1 MQIRQSDLKG
11 KEVATLDGERIGR
24 LVNVVME
31 STTGELT
38 SLIVEASDIT
48 PEGFQTDS
56 EGRLDIPF
64 SSVLSIKDMIVVK
77 HETQ

>member
-1 MQIRQSDLKG
+1 MQIRQSDIQG

-24 LVNVVME
+24 LLNVVME

-38 SLIVEASDIT
+38 SLIVEPSEIT
-48 PEGFQTDS
+48 PQGFELDS
-56 EGRLDIPF
+56 EVRLDIPF
-64 SSVLSIKDMIVVK
+64 SSVFSIKYMIVVK

>member
-1 MQIRQSDLKG
+1 MQIRQSDIQG

-24 LVNVVME
+24 LLNVVME

-38 SLIVEASDIT
+38 SLIVEPSEIT
-48 PEGFQTDS
+48 PEGFELDS
-56 EGRLDIPF
+56 KGRLDIPF

>member
-1 MQIRQSDLKG
+1 MQIRQSDIQG

-24 LVNVVME
+24 LLNLVME

-38 SLIVEASDIT
+38 SLIVEPSDFT
-48 PEGFQTDS
+48 PEGFEIDS
-56 EGRLDIPF
+56 DGRLDIPF

-77 HETQ
+77 HESQ